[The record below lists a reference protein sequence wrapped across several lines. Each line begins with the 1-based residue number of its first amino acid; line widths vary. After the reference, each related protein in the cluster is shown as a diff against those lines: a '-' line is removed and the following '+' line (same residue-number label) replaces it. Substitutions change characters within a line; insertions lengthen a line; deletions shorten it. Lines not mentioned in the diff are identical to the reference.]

1 MSKWVGKKKIKTYKS
16 NFKKKLNANV
26 KNCGSFKSFGYI
38 YRLLFPKKK
47 EQLNKNYTYLDGSKS
62 PNG

>member
-16 NFKKKLNANV
+16 NLKKKLNANV

-47 EQLNKNYTYLDGSKS
+47 E
-62 PNG
+62 